1 MERVGIYNK
10 DSQVACTLWEAAHGV
25 VDLTLEE
32 ASNIRA
38 RYLDLLYR
46 QWNSLYTQ

>member
-1 MERVGIYNK
+1 MERVSVYNK
-10 DSQVACTLWEAAHGV
+10 DSQVASTVREPAHEV

-38 RYLDLLYR
+38 RGLDLLYR
-46 QWNSLYTQ
+46 QWNSLYTH